1 TRNAETSL
9 SLLLHLQYNKYIMN
23 QGTLNELKS
32 ALEKE
37 KETLTEELRS
47 VAHPDKK
54 VKGDWD
60 ADYKDLGNDWDDNSQ
75 EVTEYAT
82 RLPLE
87 HELEVRLSE
96 VNAALEKMA
105 KGSYGICEKCGQAM
119 DIDRLRAE
127 PSARMCVDH
136 K

>member
-1 TRNAETSL
+1 
-9 SLLLHLQYNKYIMN
+9 MN
-23 QGTLNELKS
+23 QEILNELKS

-37 KETLTEELRS
+37 KKTLTEELSS

-87 HELEVRLSE
+87 HELEIHLQE
-96 VNAALEKMA
+96 VDAALEKIT
-105 KGSYGICEKCGQAM
+105 KNSYGICEKCGEAM

-127 PSARMCVDH
+127 PSARNCTQH
-136 K
+136 N